1 MNGNNFAPK
10 PPISSETLLDI
21 VQALG
26 ASSSEINGQ
35 REFGQVVLKQF
46 FEEFPRKYEDD
57 HCARAYIKEILAV
70 VAAAV
75 RGFAVERA
83 SFRTNRHHHTKIDEL
98 CAKILEPRFFV
109 PFQGEFAKL
118 VFSLFIKL
126 VPISVLG
133 GVLIGAGIK
142 FKHWVIALGAIG
154 GFFWILFGDFLVTYI
169 MVRLQ
174 PWAYKRINSSTK
186 ELHDLWKKSFPR
198 YKAVAIDLLI
208 NAERVRAR
216 YYPGSTG
223 LLNGVCWNEVAAGD
237 VATFI
242 STPHL
247 ALAGKTPAMAL
258 SDIVDMHFSLD
269 TEVPSRYVS
278 LSSRAKSNAVASE
291 QQGSTVLSQPSE
303 AAETNTLSNN
313 PRPQPKT
320 NQSVAA

>member
-1 MNGNNFAPK
+1 MNSNDFAPK
-10 PPISSETLLDI
+10 PPISSEALLDI

-26 ASSSEINGQ
+26 ATSSEINGQ
-35 REFGQVVLKQF
+35 REFGQVVVKQF
-46 FEEFPRKYEDD
+46 FEDFPQKYAED
-57 HCARAYIKEILAV
+57 HCARAYIKEVLAV

-83 SFRTNRHHHTKIDEL
+83 SFRTARHHHNKIDEL

-109 PFQGEFAKL
+109 PFQGEFSKL
-118 VFSLFIKL
+118 VFSFFIKL
-126 VPISVLG
+126 VPISALG
-133 GVLIGAGIK
+133 GVLIVAGIK
-142 FKHWVIALGAIG
+142 FTHLMIALAAIG

-208 NAERVRAR
+208 NAERIRER
-216 YYPGSTG
+216 YYPDSAG
-223 LLNGVCWNEVAAGD
+223 LLKGVRWGEVAAGD
-237 VATFI
+237 VISFI
-242 STPHL
+242 NTSNSV
-247 ALAGKTPAMAL
+247 LAGKTPAMVL
-258 SDIVDMHFSLD
+258 SDIIDIHFSLD
-269 TEVPSRYVS
+269 SEVPSRYVPI
-278 LSSRAKSNAVASE
+278 SRRAGSDAATSK
-291 QQGSTVLSQPSE
+291 QGSTVCSQPYE

-313 PRPQPKT
+313 HRPQPET

>member
-1 MNGNNFAPK
+1 MSCNDSAPK

-26 ASSSEINGQ
+26 ATSSEINGQ
-35 REFGQVVLKQF
+35 REFGQVVVKQF
-46 FEEFPRKYEDD
+46 FEEFPQKYAED
-57 HCARAYIKEILAV
+57 HCARAYIKEVLAV

-83 SFRTNRHHHTKIDEL
+83 SFRTARHHHNKIDEL

-118 VFSLFIKL
+118 VFSFFIKL

-133 GVLIGAGIK
+133 GVLVSAGIK
-142 FKHWVIALGAIG
+142 FTHWMIALAAIV

-208 NAERVRAR
+208 NAERIRER
-216 YYPGSTG
+216 YYPDSTG
-223 LLNGVCWNEVAAGD
+223 LLKGIRWNEVAAGE

-242 STPHL
+242 STSHS
-247 ALAGKTPAMAL
+247 ALGGKTPAMVL

-269 TEVPSRYVS
+269 AEVPSRYVS
-278 LSSRAKSNAVASE
+278 ISHRAESSTVACE
-291 QQGSTVLSQPSE
+291 QQGSPVLSQPSE

-313 PRPQPKT
+313 PRPQPTTK
-320 NQSVAA
+320 VAA